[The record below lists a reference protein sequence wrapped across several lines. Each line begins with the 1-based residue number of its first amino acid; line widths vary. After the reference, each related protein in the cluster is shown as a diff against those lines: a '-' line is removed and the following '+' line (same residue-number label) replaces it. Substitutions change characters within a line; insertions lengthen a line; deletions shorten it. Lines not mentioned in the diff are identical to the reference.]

1 MSASRIMGVFNGL
14 HHGGNGTPSHPDM
27 NIQLTA
33 STNCTRGPDWTLFI
47 HCCIPPSL
55 IIFLILSFFGKM
67 YNYRLRSLFG
77 IKQLAVVF
85 PINLLDD
92 HEHRWSHALAFGAT
106 ASIIFDLFSGDYTSL
121 YVKTGQVEPWLKI
134 FLGAVATIELGTVLF
149 PFFACISSPSLFV
162 GSLLGFIYV
171 AIWFSVQL
179 SHIITCP
186 NIDGGKGFP
195 YESVII
201 QLPVLIFTFL
211 LMIRFLYFLIISI
224 MKKIQNTKISSEEK
238 LMQSYQAQHVQALLR
253 PPLPPRIYTKRWEMI
268 AYHWYEPTQNFIYPT
283 RIICT
288 FVVAVLCEY
297 QIAIRTTYG
306 LDQALSN
313 AFKKFR
319 EWYTVFVIS
328 EDIPPATAN
337 QTYLALDRY
346 ETAAHV
352 SWYLACALS
361 IAISLL
367 YIAHIF
373 VCFRKHVLRL
383 YKGDRKF
390 LPDASLNSVKS
401 MTGSLQYCGF
411 QIAYYLSGYVIMNVM
426 WFVVIYVIS
435 GAVVIPLIKN
445 AWAFISGFLNV
456 VVPLFAVA
464 FLVFG
469 SQPLLAKRVFLQPKL
484 DQNDKDKPLALQ
496 HRDFYHIFS
505 YFLVFLNVIVGMLSC
520 VIRILTGLFVGVF
533 LLCRIDRPIL
543 MRGYE
548 HLDQSYQAY
557 IGNLNMINAH
567 SHPVV
572 VVFCQ
577 ILVNRIIS
585 RKRAK
590 LGRGGASDLAASY
603 SFVEHDV
610 ESISPHARA
619 TMRWQL
625 AYTLLFNPSL
635 LGTRKRSR
643 QMSYKEMEK
652 RILKVA
658 TLLPHRQQVLKR
670 SKEAFPGGQ
679 IGLVGPTGRVRSA
692 PGLFLNHQED
702 DKLAAMLLNR
712 ELMDDRSDVE
722 EDIPEE
728 VNDVEVV
735 EVKVKDDAAETIRNQ
750 GGDEGKRSG
759 FESRVEDDVVGNSVH
774 HGMKSKR
781 GTGEL
786 NELTHL
792 SQFSQDSQ
800 SSKDTDKNSSNAHH
814 NEQASGKHVNDN
826 VVDDT
831 IDDADVCAQEPSK
844 IVVYLDGPSSSS
856 TEDHDHT
863 KSKDHL

>member
-1 MSASRIMGVFNGL
+1 MSASRIMGVFDGL
-14 HHGGNGTPSHPDM
+14 HNGGNGTPSPPDM

-47 HCCIPPSL
+47 HCCIPPSI

-121 YVKTGQVEPWLKI
+121 YVKTGEVEPWLKI
-134 FLGAVATIELGTVLF
+134 FLGAVATVELGTVLF

-224 MKKIQNTKISSEEK
+224 MKKIQKTKISSEEK

-306 LDQALSN
+306 LDQALGD

-352 SWYLACALS
+352 SWYLACSLS

-383 YKGDRKF
+383 YRGDRKF
-390 LPDASLNSVKS
+390 LPDAPLNSVKS
-401 MTGSLQYCGF
+401 VTGSLQYCGF

-435 GAVVIPLIKN
+435 GAVVIPLINN

-469 SQPLLAKRVFLQPKL
+469 SQPILAKRVFLQPKL

-590 LGRGGASDLAASY
+590 LGRGGASDMAASY

-610 ESISPHARA
+610 ESISPQARA

-643 QMSYKEMEK
+643 QMTYKEMEK

-670 SKEAFPGGQ
+670 SKEAFSGGQ
-679 IGLVGPTGRVRSA
+679 IGLVGPTERVRSA
-692 PGLFLNHQED
+692 PGLFVKHLED

-722 EDIPEE
+722 EDTPAE
-728 VNDVEVV
+728 VSDVDVV

-750 GGDEGKRSG
+750 EGDEGKRSG
-759 FESRVEDDVVGNSVH
+759 FESRVEDDVVGNSVRH
-774 HGMKSKR
+774 DMKSKR

-792 SQFSQDSQ
+792 SEFSQGSQ
-800 SSKDTDKNSSNAHH
+800 SSEDTDKNSSNARQ
-814 NEQASGKHVNDN
+814 NERTSGLHVNDS
-826 VVDDT
+826 VVDV
-831 IDDADVCAQEPSK
+831 DVCAQEPSK

-856 TEDHDHT
+856 TGDHDHAE
-863 KSKDHL
+863 SKDRL

>member
-1 MSASRIMGVFNGL
+1 MDVGRVMGIFSGL
-14 HHGGNGTPSHPDM
+14 HNGDNSTPSPP
-27 NIQLTA
+27 NVQLTA

-47 HCCIPPSL
+47 HCCLPPSL
-55 IIFLILSFFGKM
+55 IILLILSFFGKM

-77 IKQLAVVF
+77 IKHLAVVF

-121 YVKTGQVEPWLKI
+121 YLNTDTVEPWLKI
-134 FLGAVATIELGTVLF
+134 FLGLVATIELGTILF
-149 PFFACISSPSLFV
+149 PFFACISSPSALV

-179 SHIITCP
+179 AHIITCP
-186 NIDGGKGFP
+186 NIDGGEGFP
-195 YESVII
+195 YESVVI
-201 QLPVLIFTFL
+201 QLPVLVFTFL
-211 LMIRFLYFLIISI
+211 LMIRFLYFLIYSI
-224 MKKIQNTKISSEEK
+224 MRKIQNTKISSEEK
-238 LMQSYQAQHVQALLR
+238 LMQSYHAQHVQALLR
-253 PPLPPRIYTKRWEMI
+253 PPLPPKIYTKKWEQI

-297 QIAIRTTYG
+297 QVAIRTTYG
-306 LDQALSN
+306 IDQALSR
-313 AFKKFR
+313 AFMKFR

-328 EDIPPATAN
+328 EEIPPATAN

-346 ETAAHV
+346 EMAAHV

-361 IAISLL
+361 IAISLS
-367 YIAHIF
+367 YITHIF

-383 YKGDRKF
+383 YKGDRQF
-390 LPDASLNSVKS
+390 LPDAPLNSVKS

-411 QIAYYLSGYVIMNVM
+411 QIAYYLSGYVIMNVTS
-426 WFVVIYVIS
+426 FAVLYVIS
-435 GAVVIPLIKN
+435 GAVVIPLMQN
-445 AWAFISGFLNV
+445 AWAFVSGFLNV

-469 SQPLLAKRVFLQPKL
+469 SQPILAKRVFLQPKL

-505 YFLVFLNVIVGMLSC
+505 YFLVFLNVLVGMLSC

-567 SHPVV
+567 SHPVL

-577 ILVNRIIS
+577 ILINRTIS

-590 LGRGGASDLAASY
+590 LGRARAGTDVTASY
-603 SFVEHDV
+603 SFVEHDI
-610 ESISPHARA
+610 ESMSPHARA
-619 TMRWQL
+619 IMRWQL

-643 QMSYKEMEK
+643 QMTYKEMEK

-670 SKEAFPGGQ
+670 SQAALSGEQ
-679 IGLVGPTGRVRSA
+679 VGLVGLGAAVRVRPA
-692 PGLFLNHQED
+692 PGLYTKHHED

-712 ELMDDRSDVE
+712 ELMADQSDIGEETQAEISDVE
-722 EDIPEE
+722 VAEAELKTDSKVIRGQESGVEKDAKLKSGIKDADIV
-728 VNDVEVV
+728 VNNGHRDSSSTREAD
-735 EVKVKDDAAETIRNQ
+735 ELKELKDPSEFKQ
-750 GGDEGKRSG
+750 GS
-759 FESRVEDDVVGNSVH
+759 H
-774 HGMKSKR
+774 
-781 GTGEL
+781 T
-786 NELTHL
+786 
-792 SQFSQDSQ
+792 SQDTN
-800 SSKDTDKNSSNAHH
+800 KDLRRESPH
-814 NEQASGKHVNDN
+814 NERASNNSIKHDGVHL
-826 VVDDT
+826 DD
-831 IDDADVCAQEPSK
+831 
-844 IVVYLDGPSSSS
+844 PSSSS
-856 TEDHDHT
+856 TEHHDHIDP
-863 KSKDHL
+863 KGH